1 LSSVLASASRPAP
14 PAVAAPALLPEAAP
28 HRQSRLIGG
37 IARLL
42 LEKRSLPVQLA
53 VGLAAVAAATGLR
66 MAVDGSLPPGFPFL
80 TFFPAVLIAAVFGS
94 LRIGIATAILS
105 GLIAWIWFI
114 PPKGALSTD
123 PQALVAMAFYV
134 LVTATEL
141 FFIAMTAH
149 ALRQMRKALARAD
162 DLALSRD
169 LMFAELQHRVSNN
182 LSTVGALLRM
192 QSGKVGSAEAKQ
204 ALLEATQ
211 RLNTV
216 ARIQRS
222 LYSPDLQEVQVR
234 PFLTQ
239 LAQDTLTSFG
249 EDKAVDLTVT
259 AQDFRLSQ
267 DRAIPFGLV
276 ASEMMM
282 NALEHGQP
290 ATGRGALIVTF
301 DLADDLETAGA
312 SAVLTVTDNGPGLP
326 DGVTVDTATG
336 LGIGIAR
343 QFARQLDG
351 TLTMT
356 PRPGTPGAIA
366 RLVFP
371 LRPVAA

>member
-1 LSSVLASASRPAP
+1 MPSVLASAVRPAP
-14 PAVAAPALLPEAAP
+14 LAAAVPEAAP
-28 HRQSRLIGG
+28 RRQSRFIGG

-42 LEKRSLPVQLA
+42 LEERSLPVQLA
-53 VGLAAVAAATGLR
+53 VGVAAVAAATGLR
-66 MAVDGSLPPGFPFL
+66 VAVDDSLPPGFPFL
-80 TFFPAVLIAAVFGS
+80 TFFPAVLISAVFGS
-94 LRIGIATAILS
+94 LRIGIATAIVS

-114 PPKGALSTD
+114 PPIGALSTE
-123 PQALVAMAFYV
+123 PQALVAMAFYAA
-134 LVTATEL
+134 VTATEL

-149 ALRQMRKALARAD
+149 AFRQMRKALARAD

-192 QSGKVGSAEAKQ
+192 QSGKVASAEAKQ

-222 LYSPDLQEVQVR
+222 LYSPDLQEVEVR

-239 LAQDTLTSFG
+239 LAEDTVKSFG

-259 AQDFRLSQ
+259 AEDFRLSQ

-290 ATGRGALIVTF
+290 ASGRAALTVTF
-301 DLADDLETAGA
+301 DLADDVEPTGPA
-312 SAVLTVTDNGPGLP
+312 AVLTIADNGPGLP
-326 DGVTVDTATG
+326 DGVTIDNATS
-336 LGIGIAR
+336 LGIGIAGNSP
-343 QFARQLDG
+343 ANW
-351 TLTMT
+351 T
-356 PRPGTPGAIA
+356 
-366 RLVFP
+366 
-371 LRPVAA
+371 AA